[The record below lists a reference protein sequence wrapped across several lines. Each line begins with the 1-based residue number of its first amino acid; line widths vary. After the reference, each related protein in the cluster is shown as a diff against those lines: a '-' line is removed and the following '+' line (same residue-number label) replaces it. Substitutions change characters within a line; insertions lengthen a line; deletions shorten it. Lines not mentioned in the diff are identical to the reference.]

1 MCVIIGICMNVWIAG
16 CSDFYRK
23 DFIHITS
30 AYEDSKEKRAFKER
44 EIQAMR
50 KSQIL
55 IHNHTRVVMIVRYMN
70 EVDDTF
76 GGSDN
81 KEVFFVELYDKLGQV
96 KLKDLQF
103 SLKNIYKSIKP
114 SNVSKLSTAD
124 MEFLKPDVIYNDMYK
139 VVFES
144 IGARGKDMLQFN
156 VEIAGVGNMSVDFS
170 YAKAKS
176 NLTK

>member
-1 MCVIIGICMNVWIAG
+1 
-16 CSDFYRK
+16 
-23 DFIHITS
+23 
-30 AYEDSKEKRAFKER
+30 
-44 EIQAMR
+44 
-50 KSQIL
+50 
-55 IHNHTRVVMIVRYMN
+55 MN

>member
-1 MCVIIGICMNVWIAG
+1 M
-16 CSDFYRK
+16 
-23 DFIHITS
+23 
-30 AYEDSKEKRAFKER
+30 
-44 EIQAMR
+44 
-50 KSQIL
+50 
-55 IHNHTRVVMIVRYMN
+55 
-70 EVDDTF
+70 
-76 GGSDN
+76 
-81 KEVFFVELYDKLGQV
+81 YDKVGQV

>member
-1 MCVIIGICMNVWIAG
+1 MCVITGICMNVWIAG

-44 EIQAMR
+44 EIQA
-50 KSQIL
+50 
-55 IHNHTRVVMIVRYMN
+55 
-70 EVDDTF
+70 
-76 GGSDN
+76 SDN
-81 KEVFFVELYDKLGQV
+81 KEVFFVELYDKVGQV

>member
-1 MCVIIGICMNVWIAG
+1 MCYHRIAG

-170 YAKAKS
+170 YAKKS